1 MSNRAQNTSD
11 KTHKKTLQAISNIDE
26 RHRRLVELNV
36 QESCMNLF
44 ANPIVQKKQ
53 AVDSQPKIHGWVYDV
68 GTGLLKKLEID
79 FKVRHDRAANFTFCG
94 LVVRL
99 R

>member
-1 MSNRAQNTSD
+1 M
-11 KTHKKTLQAISNIDE
+11 DE

-53 AVDSQPKIHGWVYDV
+53 ALDSQPKIHGWVYDV

-79 FKVRHDRAANFTFCG
+79 FKVRRTAAILMFSFVGFFSLAYEVCG
-94 LVVRL
+94 LVP
-99 R
+99 